1 MADAVRK
8 TDDDAAVF
16 AAFGRVFMADRKY
29 DKARKYFQ
37 RATTLVPD
45 IGDFWGMWIACE
57 TADEKPAAVSDIVE
71 QAQKV
76 LVLLYLCCMLHWY
89 NVSSLG

>member
-37 RATTLVPD
+37 RATTLMPD
-45 IGDFWGMWIACE
+45 IGDFWGMWVACE
-57 TADEKPAAVSDIVE
+57 TAESQPPAVTAVIE

-76 LVLLYLCCMLHWY
+76 WYPILC
-89 NVSSLG
+89 